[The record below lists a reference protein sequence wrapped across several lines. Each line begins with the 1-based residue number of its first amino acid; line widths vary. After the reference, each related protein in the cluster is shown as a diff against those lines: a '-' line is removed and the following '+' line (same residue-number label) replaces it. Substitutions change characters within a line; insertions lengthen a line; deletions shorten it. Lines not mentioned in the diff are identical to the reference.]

1 MQLNCFETD
10 EGNVCGCTCA
20 ETEEKP
26 EDCGDDKDKTFKEL
40 AVDPI
45 MTAGKDV
52 CTGDNALKS
61 KCD

>member
-20 ETEEKP
+20 ESTDTP
-26 EDCGDDKDKTFKEL
+26 DDCGDDKDKTFKEV

-45 MTAGKDV
+45 MTAAKDL